1 MTIIINLDEIIEALE
16 LQTEE
21 TSNFLDLKTGRV
33 LLITDE
39 EFQAAENDEP
49 LDGFPDWQQESI
61 LTAREILE
69 KDHYI
74 PLPSR
79 YDIDEYSIMEKFCL
93 SVPDEELQ
101 NILFNAIRSRGA
113 FRRFKDNI
121 HRHGIAEDWY
131 KYRDEALKQLAI
143 DWCIANNIK
152 YK

>member
-61 LTAREILE
+61 LTAREIPE

-79 YDIDEYSIMEKFCL
+79 YDIDEYSIMERFCL
-93 SVPDEELQ
+93 SVADEELQ

>member
-79 YDIDEYSIMEKFCL
+79 YDIDEYSIMERFCL
-93 SVPDEELQ
+93 SVADEELQ
-101 NILFNAIRSRGA
+101 NILFNSIRSRGA

>member
-1 MTIIINLDEIIEALE
+1 MTITINLDKVIEAME
-16 LQTEE
+16 FQSGEA
-21 TSNFLDLKTGRV
+21 SNFLDLKTGEV
-33 LLITDE
+33 VFVTSE

-49 LDGFPDWQQESI
+49 LDKYPDWQQESI

-74 PLPSR
+74 ALPSR
-79 YDIDEYSIMEKFCL
+79 YDIHEYSIMEKFCL
-93 SVPDEELQ
+93 SVADEELQ
-101 NILFNAIRSRGA
+101 NILFDAIRSRGA

-131 KYRDEALKQLAI
+131 KYRDEAFKQQAI
-143 DWCIANNIK
+143 DWCIANNIR

>member
-1 MTIIINLDEIIEALE
+1 MTITVNLDEIIEALE
-16 LQTEE
+16 TQTEE
-21 TSNFLDLKTGRV
+21 ISNFLDLKTGEV
-33 LLITDE
+33 LFITDE
-39 EFQAAENDEP
+39 EFQAAENGEP

-79 YDIDEYSIMEKFCL
+79 YDIDEYSIMERFCL
-93 SVPDEELQ
+93 SVTDEELQ

-131 KYRDEALKQLAI
+131 KYRDEAFKQQAI
-143 DWCIANNIK
+143 DWCKANDIK